1 MEKIQEEEEKKE
13 EMKLIDIVPR
23 DKIMSKDPKKI
34 IYEGELLRLCPGLSQ
49 MYYPKWMQLTRYEFR
64 YYKDQLSAINWLTQ
78 PLTVIPLTQ
87 IDKVE
92 RVTVTVDSIKK
103 KKVPYQFEIFF
114 KDIEFPNRFIKNAEK
129 SNSGTNSYYNSQLR
143 ETAVG
148 IEISQKD
155 KKNYVS
161 YIKTNAEA
169 LTKVGI
175 KEHIEGNNNNT
186 KAKGLSGSGSLT
198 NRTVIWKKIK
208 EKHIYAH
215 ENKLECEKWVF
226 ILNWLIDIHRDSS

>member
-1 MEKIQEEEEKKE
+1 MEENKIQPVKSVILNDDTIKNFHCKK
-13 EMKLIDIVPR
+13 KLKTTSPSIITSIDFSED
-23 DKIMSKDPKKI
+23 DK
-34 IYEGELLRLCPGLSQ
+34 LLL
-49 MYYPKWMQLTRYEFR
+49 
-64 YYKDQLSAINWLTQ
+64 INWLTQ

-175 KEHIEGNNNNT
+175 KEHIEGDNNNT